1 MGRSERAVESRE
13 ATSGGGGAVDVEE
26 EWITKVEEV
35 TTAVERWK
43 KRACNAA
50 GRRGRGARRRAALA
64 GSRLGGCPGR
74 GQPVLSRSAHVYVCW
89 D

>member
-35 TTAVERWK
+35 TRAAERWK
-43 KRACNAA
+43 KRVQC
-50 GRRGRGARRRAALA
+50 RRPERK
-64 GSRLGGCPGR
+64 
-74 GQPVLSRSAHVYVCW
+74 RSTA
-89 D
+89 